1 MGSIDRLA
9 WMLVLLLPALA
20 GLLAC
25 RRRLPLGP
33 RVALEYCMGLYVLI
47 YFLGATRLY
56 LWQEAVVDDY
66 YAGHG
71 PLPIDLSWD
80 DVLLVAALPL
90 LIVPWFVL
98 LLQETTGTLWR
109 SFPQGG
115 RIGGVALGMG
125 AGLGFGAGIA
135 LVAPQI
141 PDLLNSAWNELLA
154 TEGLK
159 DLYARRREVFSGMR
173 AMHAGLIY
181 GTLPACAA
189 LLMFERGRERFA
201 LRTAGLCMAAIAVV
215 LMLGTFQIGPV
226 MSFVLML
233 AFCFH
238 AFTARRLRWLPVLLI
253 VVSGLGVLK
262 LYSSLKEDGK
272 TRQDSLLTFVMRM
285 PIALPFALEMK
296 QEAPQLVE
304 STDSM
309 PHELAEFMDA
319 EFRRGERFASMALPG
334 FVIGWMTDGA
344 AGAIFSLALIALL
357 VFAGGNALE
366 CAGIS
371 TRPGRGVALLS
382 VMLGPALY
390 YAFQID
396 LASVFVSSYG
406 VLYLAIPVLLTIA
419 CHVTL
424 ATIAPPTPNAL
435 EEAT

>member
-33 RVALEYCMGLYVLI
+33 RVALEYCMGLYVLT

-56 LWQEAVVDDY
+56 LWQEAVVDDD

-135 LVAPQI
+135 LVAPQQTGPAEQCMERI
-141 PDLLNSAWNELLA
+141 ARDRGP
-154 TEGLK
+154 EGFVRAASRSIFRHACH
-159 DLYARRREVFSGMR
+159 ARRTDLR
-173 AMHAGLIY
+173 HLAGLRGTADVRARPRAFRSAY
-181 GTLPACAA
+181 GGTVHGRHRGGPDARHLPDRA
-189 LLMFERGRERFA
+189 GHV
-201 LRTAGLCMAAIAVV
+201 LRPDAGLLLPRIHCQKASMAARAAHRGFRAWRAEAV
-215 LMLGTFQIGPV
+215 FKPQ
-226 MSFVLML
+226 
-233 AFCFH
+233 
-238 AFTARRLRWLPVLLI
+238 R
-253 VVSGLGVLK
+253 
-262 LYSSLKEDGK
+262 DGK

-382 VMLGPALY
+382 VMLGRRLTMRFRSTWQRFRIKLWRALPGDPG
-390 YAFQID
+390 AAHHRLPCD
-396 LASVFVSSYG
+396 LGHDRA
-406 VLYLAIPVLLTIA
+406 ADTERP
-419 CHVTL
+419 
-424 ATIAPPTPNAL
+424 
-435 EEAT
+435 